1 MAKSGWILRLRT
13 PWRGSWTSKN
23 VPMQPRSH
31 NTCDLHASRDGERS
45 GLDFPLNSPGVHLVF
60 SRSVSIRVVRRE
72 LSPQL
77 LGAVDTLLYRLR
89 YQLFAS
95 VLTGI
100 TG

>member
-13 PWRGSWTSKN
+13 PWRGSRNPK
-23 VPMQPRSH
+23 
-31 NTCDLHASRDGERS
+31 NTCDLHASREGEQP
-45 GLDFPLNSPGVHLVF
+45 GLDLPLNSPAVHLVF
-60 SRSVSIRVVRRE
+60 SGSVCIGVVRRE

-77 LGAVDTLLYRLR
+77 LGAVDTLLYGLC